1 MRAFDSRY
9 YLTGNVIAFEVNI
22 DANSSPLFTL
32 DSIMADDEMN
42 LVLQDLQK
50 QLQNAK
56 IPVGNLSTIAK
67 KGDDAV
73 SIIYNAC
80 LDLDVVK
87 QI

>member
-1 MRAFDSRY
+1 M
-9 YLTGNVIAFEVNI
+9 IFEVIFRLLLLPIAKFNDVHI
-22 DANSSPLFTL
+22 YPGSSLLFTL
-32 DSIMADDEMN
+32 DSNMADDEMN

-73 SIIYNAC
+73 GIHHISPMG
-80 LDLDVVK
+80 VVK
-87 QI
+87 

>member
-1 MRAFDSRY
+1 
-9 YLTGNVIAFEVNI
+9 
-22 DANSSPLFTL
+22 
-32 DSIMADDEMN
+32 MADEEMN

-73 SIIYNAC
+73 SIIGKVY
-80 LDLDVVK
+80 LDVVK
-87 QI
+87 RI

>member
-1 MRAFDSRY
+1 
-9 YLTGNVIAFEVNI
+9 
-22 DANSSPLFTL
+22 
-32 DSIMADDEMN
+32 MADDEMN

-87 QI
+87 HI

>member
-1 MRAFDSRY
+1 
-9 YLTGNVIAFEVNI
+9 
-22 DANSSPLFTL
+22 
-32 DSIMADDEMN
+32 MN

-73 SIIYNAC
+73 SIIDNAC

>member
-1 MRAFDSRY
+1 
-9 YLTGNVIAFEVNI
+9 
-22 DANSSPLFTL
+22 
-32 DSIMADDEMN
+32 MN

-73 SIIYNAC
+73 SFIYNAC